1 MRSQRLIV
9 SFVAVLLAAAAL
21 VAQQR
26 DPKQYANTL
35 ENPDRIA
42 ALHVDQVVAALNLK
56 PGMRVADLGSGSG
69 VFTIPFAKS
78 VGATG
83 KVFAVDVDNGLL
95 AIVSDKAKAAGLSNI
110 QTVLAEAKDARIPDP
125 VDLIFICD
133 TMHHL
138 PDQAEYVKQFAKQ
151 LKPGGRVA
159 VIDFAE
165 GKWPSGHESFTIRPA
180 QVDGWMQA
188 AGFSRDSALTFLP
201 TNFFHIYKRAGRP

>member
-9 SFVAVLLAAAAL
+9 SFVAVLVASAAL

-69 VFTIPFAKS
+69 IFTIPFAKS

-95 AIVSDKAKAAGLSNI
+95 AIVSDKAKAAGLANI

>member
-1 MRSQRLIV
+1 MRSQRWFV
-9 SFVAVLLAAAAL
+9 PFVAVLLAAATL

-69 VFTIPFAKS
+69 IFTIPFAKS

-95 AIVSDKAKAAGLSNI
+95 AIVSDKAKAAGLANI

-151 LKPGGRVA
+151 LKPSGRVA

>member
-1 MRSQRLIV
+1 MRSQRLVV
-9 SFVAVLLAAAAL
+9 SFVAVLVASAAL

-69 VFTIPFAKS
+69 IFTIPFAKS

>member
-9 SFVAVLLAAAAL
+9 SFVAVLVASAAL

-95 AIVSDKAKAAGLSNI
+95 AIVSDKAKTAGLSNI

>member
-1 MRSQRLIV
+1 MRSQRWFV
-9 SFVAVLLAAAAL
+9 PFVAVLLAAATL

-69 VFTIPFAKS
+69 IFTIPFAKS

-95 AIVSDKAKAAGLSNI
+95 AIVSDKAKAAGLANI

>member
-35 ENPDRIA
+35 DNPDRIA

-95 AIVSDKAKAAGLSNI
+95 AIVGDKAKAAGLTNI
-110 QTVLAEAKDARIPDP
+110 QTVLAE
-125 VDLIFICD
+125 
-133 TMHHL
+133 
-138 PDQAEYVKQFAKQ
+138 
-151 LKPGGRVA
+151 
-159 VIDFAE
+159 
-165 GKWPSGHESFTIRPA
+165 
-180 QVDGWMQA
+180 
-188 AGFSRDSALTFLP
+188 
-201 TNFFHIYKRAGRP
+201 